1 LKFFVH
7 LEDVKNILAF
17 FLGHGVYEPTTFTV
31 TGELQQ
37 LQENGNQDGKYAKY
51 VAGQR
56 TYDKEPERRDRSARQ
71 AASRW
76 DTTAM
81 IDCAPAEARQLA
93 IISSNSCYRC

>member
-1 LKFFVH
+1 M
-7 LEDVKNILAF
+7 
-17 FLGHGVYEPTTFTV
+17 TFTV

-37 LQENGNQDGKYAKY
+37 LQENGSQDGKHAEY

-81 IDCAPAEARQLA
+81 INCGPAENLINLQSYQA
-93 IISSNSCYRC
+93 IAVTDFDIVVSY